1 MSNGAHGDTGKQGMI
16 LIVVLWAVS
25 LMTLTVVALS
35 ALSQK
40 SLSLA
45 GVETDRMRT
54 ELALEAGT
62 AAAEALIMAEKP
74 ENRAF
79 FDGKPVVLDSGSGRI
94 VEIRIRDASGLVDL
108 NRADPVLIE
117 QFIKANIKDP
127 ETAGVLIKAI
137 LGMRPEPKP
146 GSELGANGT
155 SQRPQT
161 LQQTQTTAGQA
172 SSGQPASNQTEDG
185 ARPPAMAIASIGQLY
200 GIEGVP
206 DEILDK
212 LLPLIT
218 LYSSQGGRINPLAA
232 PNEVLLSIPGLG
244 NRELAVFDTA
254 RKRRQPQ
261 STEVQA
267 ALSALEKFAV
277 LGEARSFVVSVTLVQ
292 GPGLIA
298 GSSLTASIVT
308 DDNGTEAFQVMA
320 WSW

>member
-1 MSNGAHGDTGKQGMI
+1 MSNGAHDDSGKQGMI

-79 FDGKPVVLDSGSGRI
+79 FDGKPLVLDIGSGRI
-94 VEIRIRDASGLVDL
+94 VEIGIRDASGLVDL

-117 QFIKANIKDP
+117 QFIKENIKDP
-127 ETAGVLIKAI
+127 DTAGVLIKAI
-137 LGMRPEPKP
+137 LAMRPEPKP
-146 GSELGANGT
+146 GSEQADNDGNGS
-155 SQRPQT
+155 SQTRQP
-161 LQQTQTTAGQA
+161 LQTTSGQA
-172 SSGQPASNQTEDG
+172 SSRQPAANQAESEK
-185 ARPPAMAIASIGQLY
+185 RPPVAIVSIGQLF
-200 GIEGVP
+200 GIEGIP
-206 DEILDK
+206 DETLDK

-218 LYSSQGGRINPLAA
+218 LYSSQGGKVNPLAA
-232 PNEVLLSIPGLG
+232 PSEVLLSIPGLG
-244 NRELAVFDTA
+244 NRELAIFDTA
-254 RKRRQPQ
+254 RKRRQWQ
-261 STEVQA
+261 TTEVQT
-267 ALSALEKFAV
+267 ALTTLEKFA
-277 LGEARSFVVSVTLVQ
+277 LIGEARSFVISVKLVS

-298 GSSLTASIVT
+298 GSSLTASIVS
-308 DDNGTEAFQVMA
+308 DDSGKEAFQVMA